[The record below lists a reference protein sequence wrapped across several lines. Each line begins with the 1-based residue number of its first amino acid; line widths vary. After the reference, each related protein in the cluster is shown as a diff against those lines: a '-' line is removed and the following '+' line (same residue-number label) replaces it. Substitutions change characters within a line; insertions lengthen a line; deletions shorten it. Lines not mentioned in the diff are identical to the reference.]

1 MSTLVYKN
9 VTIGNFGVPVVKYET
24 GSNAPVDAS
33 EGKKRHYHRGSP
45 LFLSHKPPP
54 KTHKELEGLSF
65 SFSKDGGRQNMDFL
79 VKSALAQET
88 PKSES
93 YDFGQANI
101 KVIGVGGAGN
111 NMVSWLYKKGIKGA
125 EIIVIN
131 TDKQHVDIS
140 EGDKKFMIGKDLTRG
155 LGCGGFPQKGA
166 EAAQESLMQIK
177 ETLRGSDMVFVCA
190 GMGGGTGTGAAPV
203 VASVAKE
210 MGSIVIG
217 TVTMPFGIERARIDK
232 AEFGLQ
238 QLRQVSDTV
247 VVIDNNRLVQ
257 IAGNL
262 PIQQAFA
269 VANELVSTMIK
280 GIVETIAV
288 PSLVNLDYAD
298 VKAIMTNGGVAAIG
312 VGSSDTNNRVEEA
325 VKGALA
331 NPLLDISYKGAT
343 GALIHVWGGPDMTLE
358 EINHVGELVTSE
370 MDEDANVIWGAR
382 VSEDMKG
389 KLMVMTIITGVSS
402 PWILG
407 KSDPRRASPQ
417 SKRLNDEL
425 GIEML

>member
-1 MSTLVYKN
+1 M
-9 VTIGNFGVPVVKYET
+9 E
-24 GSNAPVDAS
+24 
-33 EGKKRHYHRGSP
+33 
-45 LFLSHKPPP
+45 
-54 KTHKELEGLSF
+54 
-65 SFSKDGGRQNMDFL
+65 FL
-79 VKSALAQET
+79 VKSAAAQQQ
-88 PKSES
+88 PKKEE

-111 NMVSWLYKKGIKGA
+111 NMVSWLYKKGVKGA
-125 EIIVIN
+125 EIIVAN

-140 EGDKKFMIGKDLTRG
+140 EGDKKFMIGRELTRG

-166 EAAQESLMQIK
+166 EAAQESIMQIK
-177 ETLRGSDMVFVCA
+177 EALRGSDMVFVCA

-210 MGSIVIG
+210 TGAIVIG

-238 QLRQVSDTV
+238 QLRQVADTV

-262 PIQQAFA
+262 PVQQAFA
-269 VANELVSTMIK
+269 VANELISTMIK

-325 VKGALA
+325 VRGALA
-331 NPLLDISYKGAT
+331 NPLLDINYEGAT
-343 GALIHVWGGPDMTLE
+343 GALIHVWGGPDLTLD
-358 EINHVGELVTSE
+358 EINRVGTLVTES
-370 MDEDANVIWGAR
+370 MDQDANVIWGAR
-382 VSEDMKG
+382 VSDDMKG
-389 KLMVMTIITGVSS
+389 KLMVMTIITGVNS

-407 KSDPRRASPQ
+407 KQAPGKASQ
-417 SKRLNDEL
+417 TTQRLSRDL
-425 GIEML
+425 GIEMI